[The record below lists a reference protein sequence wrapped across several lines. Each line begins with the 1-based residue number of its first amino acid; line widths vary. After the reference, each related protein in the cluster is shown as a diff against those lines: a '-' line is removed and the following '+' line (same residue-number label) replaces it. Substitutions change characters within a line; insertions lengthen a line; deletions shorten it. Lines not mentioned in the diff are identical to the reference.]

1 LIKEEGANAKI
12 CFNEMGPSSLD
23 ENNSIRYKLAIS
35 LDNYSDTSNS
45 TRNGGRVCL
54 QEDQVDR
61 AQEPE
66 AKIQVGPRPDPRN
79 GGRTPQL
86 FGNYLLA
93 LLQIAGRDF

>member
-1 LIKEEGANAKI
+1 MIKEEGANAKI

-35 LDNYSDTSNS
+35 LENYSDTSNS

-79 GGRTPQL
+79 GGRTPKL
-86 FGNYLLA
+86 
-93 LLQIAGRDF
+93 